1 MQRKAIEKIQ
11 YLKAHTVQG
20 AGLKYVTAADIKQ
33 VNNTDVLILEIYKNH
48 KNMIGIPVV
57 RICLTKDDYENYYP
71 ADDRWSKKKIAV
83 DYCWNTEILGKYS
96 TIRTFKSEVHFS
108 DETKK
113 KINGFLKCKRE
124 DRHVIYAIN
133 EAEENIERKKEDRK
147 VDNAE
152 KKIKDLLKL
161 APEHSK
167 TFYEWAKGLIPD
179 NYMYYLRKKNTVF
192 LTCTHC
198 GSREKYYTGLPVTIE
213 DYAKTYIDVPKPG
226 NKCVCRFCNAPAEYK
241 QEGHYKGPWEKNIY
255 AYDIQNSE
263 GKAVITLMNVKKIY
277 ENGEAE
283 KYEFKELVKAVY
295 SAGRRT
301 SDKAYKSGNK
311 WVSRNGKIG
320 WDGCWNYDHIDLA
333 DVEFKQVY
341 GFGKLKDTPI
351 RYCGMEEFLK
361 KRMKTSP
368 IRYADAYLK
377 SPELEMLSK
386 LGLTYIADS
395 TIRRGKQIADGK
407 KPYMM
412 LGIYPERL
420 NMLIKAKGAENLWDV
435 LKMEKSTNEHFD
447 NELIDKLRKNTR
459 DIGNIKTC
467 LKYMTYKKFSNYMDK
482 HKWNII
488 TYSDY
493 LAMKD
498 RAGYNMKDSI
508 TLFPKDLERAHTEIT
523 LEIERKKS
531 EQRQK
536 EMNEKYTKIAKDF
549 KQLNSIYGYKTEK
562 FIIRPAKTAGEIVVE
577 GTTLHH
583 CVDSSNVYMENHNNG
598 KRYIMFL
605 RKISE
610 PDIPYCTVE
619 LAEDFKVIQRHQ
631 AYDETPDAEEI
642 DKFLKEYVKAKTLK
656 QAI

>member
-1 MQRKAIEKIQ
+1 M
-11 YLKAHTVQG
+11 
-20 AGLKYVTAADIKQ
+20 
-33 VNNTDVLILEIYKNH
+33 
-48 KNMIGIPVV
+48 
-57 RICLTKDDYENYYP
+57 
-71 ADDRWSKKKIAV
+71 
-83 DYCWNTEILGKYS
+83 
-96 TIRTFKSEVHFS
+96 
-108 DETKK
+108 
-113 KINGFLKCKRE
+113 
-124 DRHVIYAIN
+124 
-133 EAEENIERKKEDRK
+133 
-147 VDNAE
+147 
-152 KKIKDLLKL
+152 LKL

-179 NYMYYLRKKNTVF
+179 NYMYYLRKGNTAF

-213 DYAKTYIDVPKPG
+213 DYAKTYIDAPKPG
-226 NKCVCRFCNAPAEYK
+226 NKCVCRFCNTPAEYK

-301 SDKAYKSGNK
+301 SDKAYKPGNK
-311 WVSRNGKIG
+311 WVSQNGRMA

-341 GFGKLKDTPI
+341 GFWKLKNTPI
-351 RYCGMEEFLK
+351 GYCGMEEFLK
-361 KRMKTSP
+361 KRMRISP
-368 IRYADAYLK
+368 IKYADAYLK

-420 NMLIKAKGAENLWDV
+420 NMLIKAKGTENLWDV
-435 LKMEKSTNEHFD
+435 LKMEKSANEHFD

-459 DIGNIKTC
+459 DIGNTKTC

-498 RAGYNMKDSI
+498 GAGYDMKDSI

-577 GTTLHH
+577 GATLHH
-583 CVDSSNVYMENHNNG
+583 CVGSSNVYMENHNNG

-631 AYDETPDAEEI
+631 AYDKTPDAEEI

>member
-1 MQRKAIEKIQ
+1 
-11 YLKAHTVQG
+11 
-20 AGLKYVTAADIKQ
+20 
-33 VNNTDVLILEIYKNH
+33 
-48 KNMIGIPVV
+48 
-57 RICLTKDDYENYYP
+57 
-71 ADDRWSKKKIAV
+71 
-83 DYCWNTEILGKYS
+83 
-96 TIRTFKSEVHFS
+96 
-108 DETKK
+108 
-113 KINGFLKCKRE
+113 
-124 DRHVIYAIN
+124 
-133 EAEENIERKKEDRK
+133 
-147 VDNAE
+147 
-152 KKIKDLLKL
+152 
-161 APEHSK
+161 
-167 TFYEWAKGLIPD
+167 
-179 NYMYYLRKKNTVF
+179 
-192 LTCTHC
+192 
-198 GSREKYYTGLPVTIE
+198 
-213 DYAKTYIDVPKPG
+213 
-226 NKCVCRFCNAPAEYK
+226 
-241 QEGHYKGPWEKNIY
+241 
-255 AYDIQNSE
+255 
-263 GKAVITLMNVKKIY
+263 
-277 ENGEAE
+277 
-283 KYEFKELVKAVY
+283 
-295 SAGRRT
+295 
-301 SDKAYKSGNK
+301 
-311 WVSRNGKIG
+311 
-320 WDGCWNYDHIDLA
+320 
-333 DVEFKQVY
+333 
-341 GFGKLKDTPI
+341 
-351 RYCGMEEFLK
+351 
-361 KRMKTSP
+361 
-368 IRYADAYLK
+368 
-377 SPELEMLSK
+377 
-386 LGLTYIADS
+386 
-395 TIRRGKQIADGK
+395 
-407 KPYMM
+407 
-412 LGIYPERL
+412 
-420 NMLIKAKGAENLWDV
+420 MLIKAKGAENLWDV

-583 CVDSSNVYMENHNNG
+583 CVGSSNVYMENHNNG